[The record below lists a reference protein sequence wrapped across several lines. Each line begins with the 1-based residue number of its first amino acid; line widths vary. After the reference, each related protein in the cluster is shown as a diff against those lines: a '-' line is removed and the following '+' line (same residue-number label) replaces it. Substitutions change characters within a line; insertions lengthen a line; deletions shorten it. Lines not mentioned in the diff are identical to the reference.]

1 MADDY
6 VKQLCRVK
14 TMKKNVKNTRKKSA
28 LAPPNFSGF
37 EPKFTSRFFTK
48 LFSVQMVN
56 GTFGSERGRARK

>member
-1 MADDY
+1 MPRKNDE
-6 VKQLCRVK
+6 
-14 TMKKNVKNTRKKSA
+14 KKREKHEKKSA